1 MPHNPLSEQRSAPI
15 GSRTLT
21 MKTALRFL
29 SAAACITFGACGS
42 KPSATPA
49 RKANAA
55 QPADTNTDTV
65 FGRHPSPAV
74 RGAAQFGGGFV
85 GILVGI
91 PASIALIPITY
102 PLAAVTKDKWTG
114 LYPFGACYQIG
125 GILFGGPVALFTPSS
140 YSAAPAPAK
149 PKS

>member
-1 MPHNPLSEQRSAPI
+1 MR
-15 GSRTLT
+15 T
-21 MKTALRFL
+21 MKTALTLL
-29 SAAACITFGACGS
+29 SAAACLAFGACGS
-42 KPSATPA
+42 RPSITPA

-65 FGRHPSPAV
+65 FGRHPSSAV

-85 GILVGI
+85 GILVGV
-91 PASIALIPITY
+91 PASIVLIPITY
-102 PLAAVTKDKWTG
+102 PLGAANGDKWAV

-125 GILFGGPVALFTPSS
+125 GVLFGGPVALFTPSS
-140 YSAAPAPAK
+140 YSAAPVPAK